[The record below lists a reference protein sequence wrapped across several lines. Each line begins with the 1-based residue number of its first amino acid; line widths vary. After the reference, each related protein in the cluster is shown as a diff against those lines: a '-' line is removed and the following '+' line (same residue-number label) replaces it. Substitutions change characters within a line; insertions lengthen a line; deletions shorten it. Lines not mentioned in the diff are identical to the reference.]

1 MSAFIL
7 HKRSF
12 VFSIDDVDSLY
23 LKKELSLHES
33 LNFGDFH
40 LRVYSTETKTRASF
54 TSGNDWIRAFG
65 TFIYKGL
72 SSADGLKQALLDAKK
87 NQLSHKNFCGN
98 FALLLWIDQKL
109 TILTDALGVYQLFAN
124 EDCSCIS
131 SSFLA
136 VIAASPHKRRINR
149 KALYEKLL
157 TGYIVGPDT
166 LVEGI
171 QHLTPARQRELHSAD
186 FTFVTSPQYTGD
198 SSCPAKF
205 GDAVDLHDQNLQ
217 TYFDEISPFVSGQQ
231 IDMGLS
237 SGYDSRLIALYARHL
252 PADFSVHTHHV
263 QGVHDGERKR
273 SEAIAKALGLPIR
286 VYPQQALEKME
297 VDAVEMALLD
307 GLYYYDARSGDNS
320 GAYSPTY
327 TRAYKQESLG
337 GANLRFNGEG
347 GEIFRNYYHTALP
360 RVHFPSWMK
369 DHLYYSVFS
378 HALPDRDLQEEIT
391 EYILKK
397 LSRALGRDLT
407 GTVDLECTRVY
418 YGEVRIPQC
427 EGVLANADSQIAN
440 FLMPFAE
447 ADIQRSAYGLTSHV
461 GVSGRFQS
469 AMIQK
474 LDARIASLPSHH
486 GFPLSSETFMHKVK
500 SAVRGYVP
508 PRVWLQ
514 RMNRYYANPNSGA
527 ACAEGYRNLSA
538 QSTLLQEAEAALS
551 TAAPDFDFD
560 QALRESPCKA
570 TAVFMGLFLREF
582 SDMIDFS

>member
-1 MSAFIL
+1 MSAFIFY
-7 HKRSF
+7 KQSYNINNDRY
-12 VFSIDDVDSLY
+12 DSLF
-23 LKKELSLHES
+23 LKNSLTLSEE
-33 LNFGDFH
+33 LNFGDFY
-40 LRVYSTETKTRASF
+40 LRVYALQAKQ
-54 TSGNDWIRAFG
+54 TSSYIEGQDRILAFG

-72 SSADGLKQALLDAKK
+72 SSDDGLKQALLDAQ
-87 NQLSHKNFCGN
+87 NNNLSHFNFRGN
-98 FALLLWIDQKL
+98 FALLLWINHKL

-136 VIAASPHKRRINR
+136 VVAASPHKRRINR

-171 QHLTPARQRELHSAD
+171 QHLTPSRQRELHLD
-186 FTFVTSPQYTGD
+186 NLTFVTSPPYTGD
-198 SSCPAKF
+198 SPCPSKF
-205 GDAVDLHDQNLQ
+205 GDAVDLHVQNLQ
-217 TYFDEISPFVSGQQ
+217 TYFDDITPFVSGQQ

-273 SEAIAKALGLPIR
+273 SEAIAKALELPLR

-369 DHLYYSVFS
+369 DHLCYSVFS

-391 EYILKK
+391 EYILEK
-397 LSRALGRDLT
+397 LSRQLGRDLKAS
-407 GTVDLECTRVY
+407 VELECTRVY
-418 YGEVRIPQC
+418 YGEIRIPQC
-427 EGVLANADSQIAN
+427 EGVLANADSQIAH

-447 ADIQRSAYGLTSHV
+447 ADIQRSAYALTRHI

-474 LDARIASLPSHH
+474 LDSKIAALPSHH
-486 GFPLSSETFMHKVK
+486 GFPLSSETFRHQAKA
-500 SAVRGYVP
+500 AVRGYIP
-508 PRVWLQ
+508 SKIWLQ
-514 RMNRYYANPNSGA
+514 RMKKHYANPNTGSSCA
-527 ACAEGYRNLSA
+527 AGYRNLA
-538 QSTLLQEAEAALS
+538 ANSTLLQEAEDALRN
-551 TAAPDFDFD
+551 AAPEFDFD

-582 SDMIDFS
+582 SDKLIL